1 MAGCVGSLFF
11 GRVVLDGGW
20 LDEMFGFGFL
30 FFFGVVGGLGG
41 YRGRRA
47 EADRLG
53 LVTGPLI
60 WLQSNNNN
68 ALVLFSG

>member
-1 MAGCVGSLFF
+1 MGSGVVG
-11 GRVVLDGGW
+11 
-20 LDEMFGFGFL
+20 EMFGFW
-30 FFFGVVGGLGG
+30 FFGG

-60 WLQSNNNN
+60 WFLYQFFG
-68 ALVLFSG
+68 LFQNHFNRF